1 MDNHKTYRGYDS
13 IFAERLRFLMKE
25 HSTKQTDLAE
35 YLGLTRQAISKYA
48 DGSALPNIENL
59 QKICN
64 FFEVSSDYML
74 GLSNSESLVEKERFC
89 SDFTG
94 LNSNS
99 LTVLNSIS
107 KQKTEERVLID
118 LLNNIL
124 LNKNSLMTLSKY
136 IMNCYYAY
144 INKKFTKE
152 SISLNSQ
159 NTENIQFDY
168 RTALYLGCDWF
179 EEPLED
185 VVMTLC
191 KEMENNNGNE
201 NK

>member
-1 MDNHKTYRGYDS
+1 
-13 IFAERLRFLMKE
+13 
-25 HSTKQTDLAE
+25 
-35 YLGLTRQAISKYA
+35 
-48 DGSALPNIENL
+48 
-59 QKICN
+59 
-64 FFEVSSDYML
+64 ML